1 MEGTQT
7 LILVAL
13 IGGAFLISGLL
24 HRYAERSNLVSGIEY
39 ALVGVLIG
47 PVMPWNW
54 QLITPELLRSFD
66 LLISLLLGLL
76 GFMVGLHAREA
87 MRRFEHFMAGSVA
100 ALGVVVV
107 VGVAMLEVVQ
117 RLIPFY
123 LDDPT
128 PMIAIPVWTDGRN
141 LYEVW
146 AADDAL
152 WLALTLGA
160 AAAVAS
166 VSAIETTAERWQAEG
181 RPVLLLKDLASAG
194 MVLAIMIFG
203 IGLAGDRAVESADNL
218 GLSLVEWSLLIG
230 AAGAATGALFT
241 VFIGGAEDDLRVY
254 LATVGAVIFAAGI
267 GAALGISP
275 LFVNLIAGLTVAS
288 TSAQADHL
296 RTNLDPM
303 RRPVSILLMVF
314 AGVAWAPLSGWLWLI
329 PVVYLLLRVGARLVA
344 SRLAVATFVH
354 GTEFRRVG
362 GGLIGQGSLAA
373 AIALSWWQGH
383 PNTGPLVLSA
393 VLVPMLITDLFA
405 VRILRRVLANA
416 GAIRPRAKLAPEDQ
430 PAPKPEGLLVNAPE
444 ASGIRATIHAAPEHD
459 AATTTGA
466 SAPAQPLPEVV
477 SSDVKYSEASAA
489 TTADADTSG
498 DSGDHA

>member
-107 VGVAMLEVVQ
+107 VGVALLEVVQ

-128 PMIAIPVWTDGRN
+128 PMIAIPVWTDGHN
-141 LYEVW
+141 LYELW

-166 VSAIETTAERWQAEG
+166 VSAM
-181 RPVLLLKDLASAG
+181 PS
-194 MVLAIMIFG
+194 
-203 IGLAGDRAVESADNL
+203 
-218 GLSLVEWSLLIG
+218 
-230 AAGAATGALFT
+230 
-241 VFIGGAEDDLRVY
+241 
-254 LATVGAVIFAAGI
+254 
-267 GAALGISP
+267 
-275 LFVNLIAGLTVAS
+275 
-288 TSAQADHL
+288 
-296 RTNLDPM
+296 
-303 RRPVSILLMVF
+303 
-314 AGVAWAPLSGWLWLI
+314 
-329 PVVYLLLRVGARLVA
+329 
-344 SRLAVATFVH
+344 
-354 GTEFRRVG
+354 
-362 GGLIGQGSLAA
+362 
-373 AIALSWWQGH
+373 
-383 PNTGPLVLSA
+383 
-393 VLVPMLITDLFA
+393 
-405 VRILRRVLANA
+405 
-416 GAIRPRAKLAPEDQ
+416 
-430 PAPKPEGLLVNAPE
+430 
-444 ASGIRATIHAAPEHD
+444 
-459 AATTTGA
+459 
-466 SAPAQPLPEVV
+466 
-477 SSDVKYSEASAA
+477 
-489 TTADADTSG
+489 
-498 DSGDHA
+498 